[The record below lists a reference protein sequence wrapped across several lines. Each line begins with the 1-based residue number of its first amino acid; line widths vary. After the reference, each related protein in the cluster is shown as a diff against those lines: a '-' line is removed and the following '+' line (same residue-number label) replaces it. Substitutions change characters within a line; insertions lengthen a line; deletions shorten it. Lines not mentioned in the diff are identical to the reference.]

1 MSTLQL
7 HRPKDNDHDDDEG
20 DDVGLPAYDA
30 VMLMTMVTMVMMKMM
45 MGKRGCL
52 AQADLCLE
60 KEVSPTFQ
68 PF

>member
-1 MSTLQL
+1 M
-7 HRPKDNDHDDDEG
+7 G
-20 DDVGLPAYDA
+20 VPAYDV
-30 VMLMTMVTMVMMKMM
+30 VMLMMMVTMVMMKM

>member
-20 DDVGLPAYDA
+20 DDVGVPAYDV
-30 VMLMTMVTMVMMKMM
+30 VMLMMMVTMVMMKMM
-45 MGKRGCL
+45 GKRGCPT
-52 AQADLCLE
+52 QADLCLE